1 MPYYYLP
8 ATLVS
13 SNMYVGD
20 SLSLLN
26 ACFTSLDLGL
36 YTLSTYTDNRINFLS
51 STTISVSSTLSTR
64 INFLST
70 TFISVS
76 SYLQEQIN
84 NLQISS
90 INVPNG
96 TIPFYGFTYK
106 SAPYENFDIA
116 LSAKGSGSILAQ
128 VPDNTLS
135 GGNKR
140 GIYSVDWQKSRTNAS
155 QVVSGNYSFLGGGD
169 SNTVNGDY
177 SVVVGGKNNYNNSNY
192 SFLGAGENNY
202 VMGDYSGITAGKG
215 NSALSSFSVVIGG
228 QNNVAGDSAFV
239 GGGLNNSALASASII
254 PGGHGAVTYHVGQ
267 FSHAN
272 GYFASAGD
280 SQFSRFILKGTTDSS
295 NRSVLLKPS
304 ENTNFSMPNNRVWNM
319 NIKIA
324 GIDTA
329 GTVAKYNQTFITRNL
344 SNTLSAVYGEG
355 VFTDAGTS
363 LNLTISSNDVVCISA
378 LGTSSTWRW
387 TAVIDTVD
395 VAIPV

>member
-1 MPYYYLP
+1 MYYYLP
-8 ATLVS
+8 STLVS
-13 SNMYVGD
+13 RDMYVGD

-51 STTISVSSTLSTR
+51 STTISVSSTLNTR
-64 INFLST
+64 INYLST
-70 TFISVS
+70 TFIAVS
-76 SYLQEQIN
+76 SELQRQIN

-90 INVPNG
+90 IDVPNNG
-96 TIPFYGFTYK
+96 VPFFGFTYK
-106 SAPYENFDIA
+106 DTPYDNFDVA

-140 GIYSVDWQKSRTNAS
+140 GSYSVDWQKSRTNAS

-169 SNTVNGDY
+169 SNTVNGNY
-177 SVVVGGKNNYNNSNY
+177 SLVGGGQNNFNSGNY
-192 SFLGAGENNY
+192 SFLGGGQNNI
-202 VMGDYSGITAGKG
+202 VVGDYAGITSGKG
-215 NSALSSFSVVIGG
+215 NSALSAYSVVIGG
-228 QNNVAGDSAFV
+228 LNNVAGSNSFV

-254 PGGHGAVTYHVGQ
+254 PGGNGAITYHVGQ

-272 GYFASAGD
+272 GFFASAGD
-280 SQFSRFILKGTTDSS
+280 SQFSRFILKGTTDNITPSI
-295 NRSVLLKPS
+295 LLKPS
-304 ENTNFSMPNNRVWNM
+304 PDTNFSMPNNRVWNM
-319 NIKIA
+319 NVKIA
-324 GIDTA
+324 GIDTTGA
-329 GTVAKYNQTFITRNL
+329 VAKYNQTFITRNL

-355 VFTDAGTS
+355 IYTDGGTS
-363 LNLTISSNDVVCISA
+363 VNLTVSSNDVVCISA
-378 LGTSSTWRW
+378 LGTSNTWRW